1 MQGHEGYQAP
11 RALAVRRYE
20 RTQAIADKAARNSFN
35 VLMLATA
42 SIAVY
47 FGLIART
54 YVPIALVS
62 LLWLLG
68 MVVLFAAEIWLCR
81 T

>member
-1 MQGHEGYQAP
+1 M
-11 RALAVRRYE
+11 RRDE

-35 VLMLATA
+35 VLMLAAA

-47 FGLIART
+47 FGSIART

-62 LLWLLG
+62 LLRLLG